1 MENLTNLA
9 AANNNDNSKMKKFF
23 ILILMLLL
31 LLIPIGFW
39 FGIIN
44 EREAYRNEAVKSI
57 ASSWGDVQIFGSPA
71 MSFEKKKDK
80 NATETVNL
88 QLNNYS
94 VNVKISTEIRKKGI
108 FKVPVYVADVL
119 LKGDFI
125 NNYGDLSDKNITTS
139 FAVEDSTGFIEEP
152 KFRINNET
160 PKISQDTKYT
170 TKIKNPGKNIPF
182 EISYKIRGINELY
195 ADLGG
200 QSNKVNISGNWA
212 NPSFNGNFLPSSRE
226 VTKDNFTAEWS
237 IPKVATTNV
246 SQVNP
251 NSVTKYSY
259 NDDGNNRARVGV
271 SLLVPV
277 DNYRMAT
284 RALKYSFLF
293 IALTFLSYFI
303 FEITEASKKRIHPLQ
318 YLLLGGAML
327 IFYLLLVSI
336 SEFLPFL
343 AAYVISSFMTISLIG
358 TYTYYVITKRQ
369 DVRFTAI
376 ISVLLVILYT
386 FLYILLNLQDLA
398 LLIGSLG
405 LFLIIALIMYATR
418 NVDWYNEG

>member
-23 ILILMLLL
+23 IFFLLLLL
-31 LLIPIGFW
+31 LLISLGFW

-125 NNYGDLSDKNITTS
+125 NNYGDLSDKEITTS
-139 FAVEDSTGFIEEP
+139 FTVEDSTGFIEEP
-152 KFRINNET
+152 KFKINGG
-160 PKISQDTKYT
+160 KQVVSQDTKYL
-170 TKIKNPGKNIPF
+170 TKIPKTPKVIPF
-182 EISYKIRGINELY
+182 EISYRIRGLNELY

-200 QSNKVNISGNWA
+200 QSNKVKIEGNWA
-212 NPSFNGNFLPSSRE
+212 DPSFTGNFLPSSRA
-226 VTKDNFTAEWS
+226 VTKDNFKAEWS

-259 NDDGNNRARVGV
+259 TDGNNRARVGV

-277 DNYRMAT
+277 DNYRMAN

-293 IALTFLSYFI
+293 ITLTFLSYFI
-303 FEITEASKKRIHPLQ
+303 FEITRPSQKRIHPLQ